1 MQVIWVIYKIP
12 DKNLSTIGIKE
23 RKKIFLLTLF
33 LPGKIN
39 GNEKKCME
47 LYQFRILLQEPTI
60 KPTPKTRLGSGY

>member
-12 DKNLSTIGIKE
+12 DKKYNWNQRKE
-23 RKKIFLLTLF
+23 EDFFIDSF
-33 LPGKIN
+33 LPGKIHR
-39 GNEKKCME
+39 NEKKCME